1 MSMKI
6 NLDDKNK
13 QIIDILQNDSSRSV
27 KDVAASIGLSFTP
40 TYERIKSLEEGGV
53 IQKYVALINRE
64 KVGLTTGAFCNITLK
79 EQSKEALLAFEEEAR
94 KIPEITEI
102 ISVSGSY
109 DYMLKIIVTDIKN
122 YNEFVL
128 DKLSNLPYMGHYH
141 SNIILSEVKRE
152 TAYKLPDTNED

>member
-1 MSMKI
+1 MKI

-109 DYMLKIIVTDIKN
+109 DYMLKIIVTDIKS
-122 YNEFVL
+122 YNDFVL
-128 DKLSNLPYMGHYH
+128 DKLSNLPYIGHYH